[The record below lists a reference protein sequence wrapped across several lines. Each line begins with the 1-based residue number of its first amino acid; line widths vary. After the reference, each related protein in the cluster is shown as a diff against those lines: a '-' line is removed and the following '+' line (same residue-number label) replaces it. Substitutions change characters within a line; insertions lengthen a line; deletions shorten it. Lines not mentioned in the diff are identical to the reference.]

1 MNLQFLNSNFPDS
14 VISGS
19 ACLAAIVFFPS
30 AAFAAKSSQ
39 EIAQYAKTITVQV
52 NRPAG
57 FGPGSADD
65 GSGFIIK
72 REGNTYIVL
81 TCNHVVNPLGSP
93 KPARVRTSDGISYP
107 INPGSVKSLGTNT
120 NGSNDLALFT
130 FTSDKNYPVAEL
142 RSPNQAQLGSKAFI
156 SGYPVNNDLNRIA
169 ENRVYDFQS
178 GTIWK
183 SRDASLSDG
192 GYSLQYVAQTIGG
205 MSGGPVLDV
214 DAKVIGVHGKA
225 DTETDV
231 KQLQSGKELKTDIK
245 LGISAAIPIER
256 AIILSQQIGISELKV
271 DSSASTDNPTAR
283 MRSPQ
288 DSNDFLARGL
298 SQTNNNRTAAINDF
312 SQAIAL
318 DPKNSMAYYNRGNT
332 RYDMGDK
339 QGALADYNEA
349 IRFNPYHANA
359 YYNRGVV
366 RYYLGDK
373 QGAIA
378 DFTVALRFSPDD
390 IFAYYSRGSVFRSM
404 KDGRGA
410 FADFDQVVR
419 LAPHLPE
426 SYYNRALAR
435 AFFND
440 RQGIIADFTQAIAL
454 NPRFSNAYINRSLI
468 IRRLG
473 QIPAA
478 IQDLNT
484 VLSYEPNNAIA
495 IYQRGLFRRDAGDRQ
510 GAFADLQ
517 RAAELFQ
524 QARDT
529 VNYQKAM
536 YAIQRLLSSPPTLPP
551 SQPNYGQPDGEITP
565 DRINEPI

>member
-1 MNLQFLNSNFPDS
+1 MNLQFISSKFADT

-19 ACLAAIVFFPS
+19 ACFALIVFVQS
-30 AAFAAKSSQ
+30 AAFAAKSAQ
-39 EIAQYAKTITVQV
+39 EIAQYANTITVQV

-57 FGPGSADD
+57 VGVGLASD

-81 TCNHVVNPLGSP
+81 TCNHVINPSEGP
-93 KPARVRTSDGISYP
+93 KPVRIRTNDGLSHI
-107 INPGSVKSLGTNT
+107 INPTSVKSLGTNT
-120 NGSNDLALFT
+120 KGSNDLALFT
-130 FTSDKNYPVAEL
+130 FNSDKDYAVAEL
-142 RSPNQAQLGSKAFI
+142 RSPNQTKLGSKAFI
-156 SGYPVNNDLNRIA
+156 FGYPVNNDLNRIA

-178 GTIWK
+178 GTIWESK
-183 SRDASLSDG
+183 DANLSDG
-192 GYSLQYVAQTIGG
+192 GYSLQYAAQTAGG

-225 DTETDV
+225 DTQTDV
-231 KQLQSGKELKTDIK
+231 KQLQSGDQLTTDIK
-245 LGISAAIPIER
+245 SGISAAVPIES
-256 AIILSQQIGISELKV
+256 AIILSQQIGIYGLKI
-271 DSSASTDNPTAR
+271 DSSASTDNPKERITN
-283 MRSPQ
+283 PQ
-288 DSNDFLARGL
+288 EPNDFLARGL
-298 SQTNNNRTAAINDF
+298 SQTSNNRTAAINDF

-318 DPKNSMAYYNRGNT
+318 DPKNSMAYYNRGNA

-349 IRFNPYHANA
+349 IRSNPYHANA

-378 DFTVALRFSPDD
+378 DFTVALRFSPND
-390 IFAYYSRGSVFRSM
+390 ILAYYSRGSVFRTM
-404 KDGRGA
+404 RDGRGT

-454 NPRFSNAYINRSLI
+454 NPRFSNAYINRSLTM
-468 IRRLG
+468 RRLG
-473 QIPAA
+473 HLPAA

-517 RAAELFQ
+517 RAADLFQ

-529 VNYQKAM
+529 ANYQKAI
-536 YAIQRLLSSPPTLPP
+536 YAIQRLQSSPPTFPP
-551 SQPNYGQPDGEITP
+551 SQPNYRQPGGEITP
-565 DRINEPI
+565 GSINQPI